1 MLSSLD
7 EDYLVW
13 LESQVQIRPRNR
25 RTTYRQL
32 LMTLYCT
39 EFVWFV
45 PNDDNRAEDGLDL
58 RIEFIND
65 TGLEPTREFHALGCS
80 MLELMIGLARRLSFE
95 AGGETDRWFWRL
107 VENIGLINCSDDSG
121 VVLRDVENVL
131 ERVIF
136 RTYMP
141 DGRGGFFPLKEA
153 DEDQRQVELWYQLTA
168 YVLERL

>member
-1 MLSSLD
+1 
-7 EDYLVW
+7 VW

-25 RTTYRQL
+25 RATYRQL
-32 LMTLYCT
+32 LEKLYCT

-58 RIEFIND
+58 RVEFINE
-65 TGLEPTREFHALGCS
+65 TGFKPTKEFHALGCS
-80 MLELMIGLARRLSFE
+80 MLELIIGLARRLSFE
-95 AGGETDRWFWRL
+95 AEGETDRWFWHL
-107 VENIGLINCSDDSG
+107 IENIGLLNCSDDSG
-121 VVLRDVENVL
+121 FFDQSVENVL